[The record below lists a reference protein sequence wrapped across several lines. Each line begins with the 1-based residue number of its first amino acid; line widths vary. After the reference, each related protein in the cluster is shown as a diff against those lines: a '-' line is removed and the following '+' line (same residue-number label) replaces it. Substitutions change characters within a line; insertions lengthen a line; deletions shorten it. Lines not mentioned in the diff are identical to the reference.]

1 MDNREMLELAAKA
14 VGYEYEYTDHTGR
27 GEFEQHQIRNEQGCL
42 VDWNPLEDD
51 GDCARMESK
60 LSIDVEW
67 GMYAAFVCLGLAS
80 KSFCE
85 LYANHKGDK
94 DKARRYASTRLAAE
108 IGKDMP

>member
-1 MDNREMLELAAKA
+1 MTDREMLELAAKA
-14 VGYEYEYTDHTGR
+14 VY
-27 GEFEQHQIRNEQGCL
+27 GEFGHQMIESG
-42 VDWNPLEDD
+42 WNPLEDD

-67 GMYAAFVCLGLAS
+67 CMYVAFVCLGLAS

-94 DKARRYASTRLAAE
+94 DKARRHASTRLAAE
-108 IGKDMP
+108 IGKERLCHE